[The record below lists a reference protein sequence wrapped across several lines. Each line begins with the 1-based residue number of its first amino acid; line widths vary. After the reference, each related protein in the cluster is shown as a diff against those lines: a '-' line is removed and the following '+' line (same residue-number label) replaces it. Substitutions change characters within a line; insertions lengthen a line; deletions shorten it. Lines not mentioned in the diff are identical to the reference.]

1 MALTFLKSLHHWC
14 SQEIWITSV
23 LIDVHLFISW
33 AEIIWLPAQF
43 IASTKGHLVSG
54 LVATSPA
61 TADYILVQSFQCC
74 ECFDSHLSCGFI
86 NKPSMCRLLSPQL
99 VSHIQSGLPPSLG
112 PHHPSHPLHPLLR
125 WGPSRTLHIS
135 STHYCGCDIL
145 KANNSVGSL
154 PPNHLTSKW
163 PHLNGCAEVCFSQ
176 FCNSLATIFD

>member
-99 VSHIQSGLPPSLG
+99 VSHIQSGSLASLPRSTPSLS
-112 PHHPSHPLHPLLR
+112 PTPPTPEMRSKPDFAHLFHTLL
-125 WGPSRTLHIS
+125 WMWYFKS
-135 STHYCGCDIL
+135 
-145 KANNSVGSL
+145 
-154 PPNHLTSKW
+154 
-163 PHLNGCAEVCFSQ
+163 
-176 FCNSLATIFD
+176 